1 MTLENLQELFLEDDF
16 LPGVA
21 DELRREWTPVAIMRD
36 RLHGSNGHGLEHE
49 MIRERAKLLEA
60 TAKYEDASINLDL
73 TASKRAALRRELG
86 VDDLQKNVEVL
97 ERLVTKMPPMLVE
110 AQRQFDVLKR
120 RHAEAAFEPRVI
132 RPMGKVVAMLINRP
146 LKDWERVLTPA
157 VPEVQAL
164 ATRAQRLVH
173 ACGRS
178 AGPDLWKHSVPLSLE
193 PARLTAE
200 AIREFVLSSL
210 CWKPFVLGKNGGGQS

>member
-60 TAKYEDASINLDL
+60 TAKYEDASINPDL

-97 ERLVTKMPPMLVE
+97 ERLETKMTPMVVE

-120 RHAEAAFEPRVI
+120 RHAEAAFEPKGQQ
-132 RPMGKVVAMLINRP
+132 PMGK
-146 LKDWERVLTPA
+146 KDATLLDKPPQILVPVLTS
-157 VPEVQAL
+157 AL
-164 ATRAQRLVH
+164 PRGQF
-173 ACGRS
+173 S
-178 AGPDLWKHSVPLSLE
+178 ARRPQQVEWSL
-193 PARLTAE
+193 
-200 AIREFVLSSL
+200 
-210 CWKPFVLGKNGGGQS
+210 QSH